1 MDQDMVK
8 PIRSWLTPYL
18 LLLLRSWETHGYDL
32 IQKLSLFGFP
42 TVDQGTVYRT
52 LRQLEKEGFITSAWD
67 AADGGPARR
76 LYSITEAG
84 EQFLKQWANA
94 LGEYNRMLESFFS
107 LYTGK
112 PLKSQSPHDQDED
125 EH

>member
-18 LLLLRSWETHGYDL
+18 LLMLRSWETHGYDL
-32 IQKLSLFGFP
+32 IQKLQMFGFP

-52 LRQLEKEGFITSAWD
+52 LRQLEKEGFISSAWD
-67 AADGGPARR
+67 ATDGGPARR
-76 LYSITEAG
+76 LYTLTEAG
-84 EQFLKQWANA
+84 ERFLSQWASA
-94 LGEYNRMLESFFS
+94 LGQYNKMLESFFT

-112 PLKSQSPHDQDED
+112 TSVSDPRNKQD
-125 EH
+125 

>member
-42 TVDQGTVYRT
+42 AVDQGTVYRT
-52 LRQLEKEGFITSAWD
+52 LRQLEKEGFISSAWD
-67 AADGGPARR
+67 ATDGGPARR

-84 EQFLKQWANA
+84 EQFLTQWANA
-94 LGEYNRMLESFFS
+94 LGEYNKMLENFFT

-112 PLKSQSPHDQDED
+112 TITPKPDDHK
-125 EH
+125 

>member
-42 TVDQGTVYRT
+42 SVDQGTVYRT

-76 LYSITEAG
+76 LYSITDAG
-84 EQFLKQWANA
+84 EQFLKQWASA

-112 PLKSQSPHDQDED
+112 PLNSSAPKDPHDVD
-125 EH
+125 

>member
-32 IQKLSLFGFP
+32 IQKLNIFGFP
-42 TVDQGTVYRT
+42 TIDQGTVYRT
-52 LRQLEKEGFITSAWD
+52 LRQLEKEGFISSAWD
-67 AADGGPARR
+67 ASNEGPARR

-84 EQFLKQWANA
+84 EQFLTQWASA
-94 LGEYNRMLESFFS
+94 LGEYNKMLESFFA

-112 PLKSQSPHDQDED
+112 NSTTNTHEKK
-125 EH
+125 